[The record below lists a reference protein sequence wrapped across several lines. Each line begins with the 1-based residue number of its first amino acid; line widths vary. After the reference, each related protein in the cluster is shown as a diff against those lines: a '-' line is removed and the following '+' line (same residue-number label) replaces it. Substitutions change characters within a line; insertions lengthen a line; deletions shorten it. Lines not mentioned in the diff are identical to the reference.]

1 MMARYYEESHE
12 KLTQRCGID
21 QIYRRHKTGAAFWVY
36 SAACS
41 ELALSRNTGERIA
54 L

>member
-21 QIYRRHKTGAAFWVY
+21 QIYRRHKTGAAVRHDTTKG
-36 SAACS
+36 A
-41 ELALSRNTGERIA
+41 ELAISRNTGARVAE
-54 L
+54 